1 VYSILMRKKPNNE
14 TKVKWKSREAKIRN
28 LKSKKPQTR
37 PAFLVWLSNYPPFL
51 PSKQLSRIYKKRKR
65 RQSQHLALRGVY
77 FSTFFWGGV

>member
-28 LKSKKPQTR
+28 LKSKKQQTR

-51 PSKQLSRIYKKRKR
+51 PSKQ
-65 RQSQHLALRGVY
+65 
-77 FSTFFWGGV
+77 